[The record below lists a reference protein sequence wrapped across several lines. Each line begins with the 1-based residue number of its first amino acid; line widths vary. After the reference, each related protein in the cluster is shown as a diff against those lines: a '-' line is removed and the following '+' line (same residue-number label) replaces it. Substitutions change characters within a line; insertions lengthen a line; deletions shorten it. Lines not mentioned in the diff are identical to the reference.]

1 MEQQNLLDYII
12 SLKRGEDIDDLKNT
26 KGELY
31 ETYKNDKKAFKPI
44 LEYKKPFNIGTV
56 SQSRMFLENLSQDIS
71 QLETLREENRVYKN
85 ENKRIKKYYNYMRN
99 LLEKQK
105 VFIHCDLIDEEDI
118 INENSKLNDE
128 NYFIYFRKNIELTN
142 LLEKHKEYKD
152 EMNKK
157 FEDLEDLYKNDYHK
171 SQMCQEHIQELNY
184 LRTNLKKLEI
194 ENEGN
199 KQIKNDYKNKWQDT
213 FNQFKEFELQ
223 HVNDVDLNDK
233 LETIELH
240 KKEMKKLSDKL
251 KDKHEK
257 ELEKLEKEL
266 QKEHKKEMAKKDE
279 MMSTLV
285 SENTKLRLDM

>member
-1 MEQQNLLDYII
+1 MEFNNLLDYII
-12 SLKRGEDIDDLKNT
+12 SIKRSEDIDDLKNT

-31 ETYKNDKKAFKPI
+31 ETYKNDKKAFKPM

-71 QLETLREENRVYKN
+71 LLETLREENRVMKS

-105 VFIHCDLIDEEDI
+105 VFINCDLIDEEDI

-142 LLEKHKEYKD
+142 LLEKHNEYK
-152 EMNKK
+152 EQMNKK

-171 SQMCQEHIQELNY
+171 SQMCQEHLKELNY
-184 LRTNLKKLEI
+184 LRTNLKKLEL

-199 KQIKNDYKNKWQDT
+199 KKISVDYKNKWQNT
-213 FNQFKEFELQ
+213 YNEFKQFELQ

>member
-1 MEQQNLLDYII
+1 MEFNNLLDYII
-12 SLKRGEDIDDLKNT
+12 SIKRSEDIDDLKNT

-31 ETYKNDKKAFKPI
+31 ETYKNDKKAFKPM

-71 QLETLREENRVYKN
+71 LLETLREENRVMKS

-105 VFIHCDLIDEEDI
+105 VFINCDLIDEEDI

-142 LLEKHKEYKD
+142 LLEKHQEYKD

-171 SQMCQEHIQELNY
+171 SQMCQEHLKELNY
-184 LRTNLKKLEI
+184 LRTNLKKLEL

-199 KQIKNDYKNKWQDT
+199 KKISVDYKNKWQNT

-223 HVNDVDLNDK
+223 HINDVDLNDK

-251 KDKHEK
+251 KVKHEK

>member
-1 MEQQNLLDYII
+1 
-12 SLKRGEDIDDLKNT
+12 
-26 KGELY
+26 
-31 ETYKNDKKAFKPI
+31 
-44 LEYKKPFNIGTV
+44 
-56 SQSRMFLENLSQDIS
+56 
-71 QLETLREENRVYKN
+71 
-85 ENKRIKKYYNYMRN
+85 
-99 LLEKQK
+99 
-105 VFIHCDLIDEEDI
+105 
-118 INENSKLNDE
+118 
-128 NYFIYFRKNIELTN
+128 
-142 LLEKHKEYKD
+142 
-152 EMNKK
+152 MNKK

-266 QKEHKKEMAKKDE
+266 QKEHKKEMTKKDE
-279 MMSTLV
+279 MMSSLV
-285 SENTKLRLDM
+285 SENTKLRLNM